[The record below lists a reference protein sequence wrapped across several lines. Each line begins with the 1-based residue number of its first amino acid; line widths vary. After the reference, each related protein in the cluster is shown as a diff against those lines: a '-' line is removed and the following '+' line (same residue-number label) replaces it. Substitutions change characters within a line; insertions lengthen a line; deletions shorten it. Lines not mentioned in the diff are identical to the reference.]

1 MRSSDPGVNIA
12 DKTRLYGLFTSD
24 IGLQMEAIE
33 TSLREPDRERAATAA
48 HKLGGAAALFGFPE
62 LADAALAVEAK
73 ARRKAS
79 LRQIEEAVA
88 KLARL
93 CERLLECRGGSS
105 LPADRRVARG
115 LLEHV

>member
-1 MRSSDPGVNIA
+1 MRSNDLGINIA
-12 DKTRLYGLFTSD
+12 DTARLYGLFTSD

-33 TSLREPDRERAATAA
+33 TGLREPDREQAATAA

-62 LADAALAVEAK
+62 LAEAALAVEAK

-88 KLARL
+88 NLAHL
-93 CERLLECRGGSS
+93 CARLLECRGRSS
-105 LPADRRVARG
+105 LGSAG
-115 LLEHV
+115 K